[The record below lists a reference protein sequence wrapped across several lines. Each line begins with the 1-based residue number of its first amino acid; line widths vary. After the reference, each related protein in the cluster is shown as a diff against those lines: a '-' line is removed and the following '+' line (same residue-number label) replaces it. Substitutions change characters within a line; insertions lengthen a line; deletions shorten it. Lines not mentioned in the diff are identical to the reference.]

1 MRVGAVAVADVGAD
15 ADADALIFFF
25 AGGGWTRGSAS
36 RDADSRMGP
45 FPAAAR
51 DSGSDSSSEAA
62 SDFLFP
68 LGGLGAFTPFLAEDE
83 EEKVASSDAAALARG
98 ELDEDEDE
106 DDGVGFDG
114 RVAGAMI

>member
-1 MRVGAVAVADVGAD
+1 
-15 ADADALIFFF
+15 
-25 AGGGWTRGSAS
+25 
-36 RDADSRMGP
+36 MGP
-45 FPAAAR
+45 FPAAAP

-62 SDFLFP
+62 SDCLFR
-68 LGGLGAFTPFLAEDE
+68 LCGLGAFPPFLAEDKE
-83 EEKVASSDAAALARG
+83 EAVASSDAAALARG